1 MFGSRVRDVKEG
13 DAKSPQ
19 QTLELRREA
28 KAQPVCADS
37 VTMGA
42 RTADAERQAP
52 SSLFSSFLFE
62 RFEMNPDIQL
72 RHEVFAQLNWDP
84 AVCSCD
90 VDVRVADGVV
100 TLHGQLASE
109 DLKSAVERAVR
120 RAEGVTLIVN
130 RLTTVECE
138 SND

>member
-1 MFGSRVRDVKEG
+1 MN
-13 DAKSPQ
+13 
-19 QTLELRREA
+19 L
-28 KAQPVCADS
+28 
-37 VTMGA
+37 
-42 RTADAERQAP
+42 
-52 SSLFSSFLFE
+52 
-62 RFEMNPDIQL
+62 NPDIQL

-84 AVCSCD
+84 AVFGCD

-130 RLTTVECE
+130 RLTTAECTN
-138 SND
+138 ND

>member
-1 MFGSRVRDVKEG
+1 
-13 DAKSPQ
+13 
-19 QTLELRREA
+19 
-28 KAQPVCADS
+28 
-37 VTMGA
+37 
-42 RTADAERQAP
+42 
-52 SSLFSSFLFE
+52 
-62 RFEMNPDIQL
+62 MNPDIQL

-120 RAEGVTLIVN
+120 RAEGVTRIVN
-130 RLTTVECE
+130 RLTTAECTN
-138 SND
+138 ND